1 MEQGNN
7 SQNLHPGNHHLL
19 KVPNLTNSATNLETK
34 CSNSWAWGDISH
46 ANYTACIC
54 WWNYK
59 FCLQDLNKEK
69 RQNHYSLF
77 ADCCY
82 SHGSKDINK
91 IAMNVYVPLLS
102 GPFPPK
108 HCSSENGIYSL
119 LNPWHAENQSSMQC
133 LSAPLF
139 HHGPM
144 RHRQIIMEEGAVGN
158 IRFWQLLS
166 CQICLLQ
173 NSCFYLFSASVP
185 LCCCQKYHLI

>member
-7 SQNLHPGNHHLL
+7 SQSLHPGNHHLL

-34 CSNSWAWGDISH
+34 YSNTWAWGDISH
-46 ANYTACIC
+46 ATTQLAFVDEIINSAFRI
-54 WWNYK
+54 WIRK
-59 FCLQDLNKEK
+59 K
-69 RQNHYSLF
+69 RQKHYSLF
-77 ADCCY
+77 AECCY

-119 LNPWHAENQSSMQC
+119 LSLWHAENHSSMQC

-144 RHRQIIMEEGAVGN
+144 RHRQILMEEGAVGN